1 MTATTRWV
9 LAHKR
14 IVVAF
19 WLVLTLVGIASAGT
33 ATKALKQKFTVPGR
47 EGFVA
52 NQQIARDFHG
62 TGGNGA
68 PLLAVVTLPARTS
81 VNSPAVERE
90 LRAVEARLE
99 RTLPGTR
106 LAGYASTH
114 SSAFLSGDGRT
125 TFVIAYPPPD
135 RTQAFEDNPK
145 AAEKAGAAFRGVK
158 IAGAP
163 VYLTGFDALS
173 VQSGGGN
180 GPGVLVE
187 ALFGGLGALL
197 VLAFVFGSFLALV
210 PMMMAI
216 ASIMTTFLVVWGL
229 TAITEVSPIV
239 QFLIALIGLGV
250 SIDYSLLV
258 VVRWREERAHGLAD
272 EAAIERAMQTAG
284 RAVVFSGTTV
294 AIGLLALVA
303 LPLPFLRSVGYGGM
317 LIPLISVLV
326 AMTLLPVVLAKL
338 GPRLDWPHIRD
349 DDKAS
354 STWTRWASLVVRRRW
369 IAALGAALVL
379 AALVL
384 AATNLQLGISD
395 VNTIAK
401 QGNAKQGLLTL
412 ERSGIGA
419 GVLLPNEVLVGGAT
433 SASRSTSPEAVARA
447 LAAVPGVHG
456 AVAPDSPQWRRPGA
470 AVVDAFTSAD
480 ASTQSARDTLDRA
493 RTAAH
498 AAGANVKVGGLPA
511 QNADFIKAVYGNFPL
526 MIALIALITFVLL
539 ARAFRS
545 LLLPLKAVILNVIS
559 VGAAWGVLELVWQ
572 NGHGSSLIWG
582 IAATGSIT
590 SWIPLMVFA
599 FLFGLSMDY
608 EVFIL
613 ARMREEYDA
622 TGSTDTA
629 VVRGI
634 GRTGRL
640 VTSAA
645 LILFLAFVSLASG
658 PETEIKVLATGLA
671 AGILLDATVI
681 RALLVPAVVSLFGSW
696 NWWLPKMPARLLR
709 VEPSPRHARPRVSPR
724 PRAHCELPDGRRKL
738 ALIAQLLRE
747 LVCARRAEEDPV
759 QRGAVFDGERQAGD
773 AAAHDEDFVE
783 ADAARDIEQ
792 PRQAQADF
800 DARAHGLADGVSD
813 NVHVADVGARD
824 ANVAHQP
831 EHLLPQGEP
840 QFDVVVADVDAH
852 GRTAYSANH
861 GVLEGLREGAGG
873 GAQDGGDAAVARC
886 GARAHTAR
894 AEHVHAAR
902 AELGA
907 RPAQVGGCGGPGR
920 GRCAG
925 RTGCGAAQAE

>member
-1 MTATTRWV
+1 V
-9 LAHKR
+9 
-14 IVVAF
+14 
-19 WLVLTLVGIASAGT
+19 
-33 ATKALKQKFTVPGR
+33 TV
-47 EGFVA
+47 
-52 NQQIARDFHG
+52 
-62 TGGNGA
+62 
-68 PLLAVVTLPARTS
+68 
-81 VNSPAVERE
+81 
-90 LRAVEARLE
+90 
-99 RTLPGTR
+99 
-106 LAGYASTH
+106 
-114 SSAFLSGDGRT
+114 
-125 TFVIAYPPPD
+125 
-135 RTQAFEDNPK
+135 
-145 AAEKAGAAFRGVK
+145 
-158 IAGAP
+158 AGAP

-187 ALFGGLGALL
+187 ALLGGLGALL

-210 PMMMAI
+210 PLMMAV

-229 TAITEVSPIV
+229 TTITEVSPIV

-258 VVRWREERAHGLAD
+258 VVRWREERAHGLQG

-294 AIGLLALVA
+294 AIGLLALIA

-349 DDKAS
+349 DDRAS
-354 STWTRWASLVVRRRW
+354 GAWTRWAKLVVRTRW
-369 IAALGAALVL
+369 VAALGAALVL

-384 AATNLQLGISD
+384 AATNLQLGISN

-401 QGNAKQGLLTL
+401 QGDAKQGLVAL
-412 ERSGIGA
+412 ERSGVGA
-419 GVLLPNEVLVGGAT
+419 GVLLPNEVLVSG
-433 SASRSTSPEAVARA
+433 SSSPEAVART

-470 AVVDAFTSAD
+470 AVVDAFTTAD
-480 ASTQSARDTLDRA
+480 ASTSSARDTLTRVQA
-493 RTAAH
+493 AAH
-498 AAGANVKVGGLPA
+498 EAGADVRVGGLPA
-511 QNADFIKAVYGNFPL
+511 QNHDFIEAVYGNFPL

-572 NGHGSSLIWG
+572 NGHGSNLIWG

-622 TGSTDTA
+622 TGATDTA

-696 NWWLPKMPARLLR
+696 NWWLPRMPARLLR
-709 VEPSPRHARPRVSPR
+709 VEPSPAPR
-724 PRAHCELPDGRRKL
+724 PSGGKPATEV
-738 ALIAQLLRE
+738 AL
-747 LVCARRAEEDPV
+747 
-759 QRGAVFDGERQAGD
+759 
-773 AAAHDEDFVE
+773 
-783 ADAARDIEQ
+783 
-792 PRQAQADF
+792 
-800 DARAHGLADGVSD
+800 
-813 NVHVADVGARD
+813 
-824 ANVAHQP
+824 
-831 EHLLPQGEP
+831 
-840 QFDVVVADVDAH
+840 
-852 GRTAYSANH
+852 
-861 GVLEGLREGAGG
+861 
-873 GAQDGGDAAVARC
+873 
-886 GARAHTAR
+886 
-894 AEHVHAAR
+894 
-902 AELGA
+902 
-907 RPAQVGGCGGPGR
+907 
-920 GRCAG
+920 
-925 RTGCGAAQAE
+925 